1 MARRILIIV
10 GHPDPGP
17 DRFARALA
25 QAYADGAAAAGHEVR
40 RVDLAGLDL
49 SLLRSRTEFETG
61 RPPAALEDAVDDLRW
76 AEHIVFVFPL
86 WLGTM
91 PALLKAFLEQV
102 IRPGVAFAYPE
113 PGRRIARP
121 LLRGRS
127 ARLVVTMGMPS
138 LLYRVWFLSHGIA
151 GMRRNILG
159 FAGIRPVRQTLIG
172 LVEGASEKKR
182 ATWLARLRELGG
194 RAA

>member
-1 MARRILIIV
+1 MSRILIIV
-10 GHPDPGP
+10 GHPDPAP

-25 QAYADGAAAAGHEVR
+25 QAYAEGAKAGGHEVHN
-40 RVDLAGLDL
+40 VDLAGLDVP
-49 SLLRSRTEFETG
+49 LLRSRQEFETG
-61 RPPAALEDAVDDLRW
+61 RMPPPLAQASADLHW
-76 AEHIVFVFPL
+76 AEHVVIVFPL

-113 PGRRIARP
+113 PGRPIARP
-121 LLRGRS
+121 LLGGRS

-138 LLYRVWFLSHGIA
+138 LLYRFWYLSHGVA

-159 FAGIRPVRQTLIG
+159 FAGIRPVRQSLIG
-172 LVEGASEKKR
+172 LVEGASASKR
-182 ATWLARLRELGG
+182 GRWLARMRRLGA

>member
-10 GHPDPGP
+10 AHPDPAP
-17 DRFARALA
+17 ERFARALA
-25 QAYADGAAAAGHEVR
+25 QAYADGATAAGHAVR
-40 RVDLAGLDL
+40 RIDLAELDIAML
-49 SLLRSRTEFETG
+49 HTREAFETG
-61 RPPAALEDAVDDLRW
+61 LPPAALAPAADDLRW

-91 PALLKAFLEQV
+91 PALLKAFLEQL
-102 IRPGVAFAYPE
+102 IRPGLAYARPE
-113 PGRRIARP
+113 SGRGWARP
-121 LLRGRS
+121 LLGGRS
-127 ARLVVTMGMPS
+127 ARLVVTMGMPA

-151 GMRRNILG
+151 GLRRSILG

-172 LVEGASEKKR
+172 LVEGASETKR
-182 ATWLARLRELGG
+182 STWLARLRDLGT